1 VTGSRFIAAVLVSLA
16 LVLAQLLALGG
27 ANAQAPQLPQ
37 GAEQIKLTFAP
48 LVKAV
53 SPAVVNIY
61 ARRRVQ
67 QNVGIVN
74 NPLFRRFFGDDF
86 LRSMPQD
93 RVQNS
98 LGSGVI
104 VRERGLVVTNN
115 HVVQGAD
122 QIRVVLADRRE
133 YDAKLLLAD
142 ARSDLAVLSIVS
154 EGEKF
159 PYLDLRNS
167 DDIDVGDL
175 VVAIGNPFGLSQTV
189 TFGIV
194 SANARTSLPINDTG
208 FFIQTDAAINP
219 GNSGGALVGMDG
231 KLVGINTAIL
241 SGSGGSIGIGFATPA
256 NIVARVVEGA
266 ESGTGRVVRPWL
278 GAAVQPVTPEI
289 ASSLG
294 LARPSGVVVR
304 SLTAGGPADSAGL
317 RGADVIAAINGHPV
331 DDERSVRFRLAT
343 LPLKG
348 SARISVLRGGK
359 EVTLDLPLQ
368 APPEDPPRDPFTFN
382 NRPFAGATLINI
394 SPAVADEMNLDPA
407 SKGVMVSDIIA
418 GSVAGNF
425 LQPRDIIQSINE
437 APVQSV
443 AELRRLVDSGV
454 RQWRIVLRRANQT
467 VTLNLRI

>member
-1 VTGSRFIAAVLVSLA
+1 MKPVFRFCLMLGVAAAVIGFA
-16 LVLAQLLALGG
+16 HAQT
-27 ANAQAPQLPQ
+27 PQLPQ
-37 GAEQIKLTFAP
+37 SAEQVKLSFAP

-67 QNVGIVN
+67 QNVGLLS
-74 NPLFRRFFGDDF
+74 PFARQFFGDNF
-86 LRSMPQD
+86 LRALPQD

-122 QIRVVLADRRE
+122 QIRVVLSDRRE
-133 YDAKLLLAD
+133 YDAKLLLSD

-154 EGEKF
+154 DSEKF

-194 SANARTSLPINDTG
+194 SATARTSLPINDTG

-231 KLVGINTAIL
+231 RLVGINTAIL

-266 ESGTGRVVRPWL
+266 ESGAGRVIRPWL

-304 SLTAGGPADSAGL
+304 SVTGGGPAEKAGL
-317 RGADVIAAINGHPV
+317 RSSDVIAAINGQPV

-343 LPLKG
+343 LPPKG
-348 SARISVLRGGK
+348 TTPIRVLRSGK

-368 APPEDPPRDPFTFN
+368 SPPETPTRDPFTFN
-382 NRPFAGATLINI
+382 TRPFAGATFINL
-394 SPAVADEMNLDPA
+394 SPAVADELNLDTA
-407 SKGVMVSDIIA
+407 SKGVIVSDVIA
-418 GSVAGNF
+418 GSMAGNF
-425 LQPRDIIQSINE
+425 LRPRDVVQAVNDM
-437 APVQSV
+437 PVDSV
-443 AELRRLVDSGV
+443 ADLRKLSESGL
-454 RQWRIVLRRANQT
+454 RQWRIQIRREGKV
-467 VTLNLRI
+467 VTLALRI

>member
-1 VTGSRFIAAVLVSLA
+1 MKTSVLRVCLAAALCVGGSVAGV
-16 LVLAQLLALGG
+16 AQS
-27 ANAQAPQLPQ
+27 PQLPQ
-37 GAEQIKLTFAP
+37 SAEQVKLSFAP

-67 QNVGIVN
+67 QNVGLFN
-74 NPLFRRFFGDDF
+74 NPVFRRFFGDDF
-86 LRSMPQD
+86 LRSMPQE

-104 VRERGLVVTNN
+104 VRGSGIVVTNN
-115 HVVQGAD
+115 HVVQGSD
-122 QIRVVLADRRE
+122 EIRVVLADRRE

-142 ARSDLAVLSIVS
+142 RRSDLAVLKIVAD
-154 EGEKF
+154 GEKF

-167 DDIDVGDL
+167 DEVEVGDL

-194 SANARTSLPINDTG
+194 SATARTSVPINDTG

-231 KLVGINTAIL
+231 RLVGINTAIL

-278 GAAVQPVTPEI
+278 GAAVQPVTQEI

-304 SLTAGGPADSAGL
+304 TITAGGPADQAGL
-317 RGADVIAAINGHPV
+317 RSSDVIASINGHPV

-343 LPLKG
+343 LPPKG
-348 SARISVLRGGK
+348 SVQISVQRGGK
-359 EVTLDLPLQ
+359 EVALQLPLQ
-368 APPEDPPRDPFTFN
+368 APPENPPRDSFTFN
-382 NRPFAGATLINI
+382 KQPFAGATVINL
-394 SPAVADEMNLDPA
+394 SPAVNDDLDLDPGV
-407 SKGVMVSDIIA
+407 KGVIVSDIIGGSMA
-418 GSVAGNF
+418 GTFLRAHDIIQAVNGVEIGSVA
-425 LQPRDIIQSINE
+425 D
-437 APVQSV
+437 
-443 AELRRLVDSGV
+443 LRRAVDSGG
-454 RQWRIVLRRANQT
+454 RQWRIQLRRGDQT
-467 VTLNLRI
+467 VTLSLRG